1 MSQTRLV
8 PSAQIARRVRAA
20 ECGYTASRI
29 GVLERLPGN
38 PVGVAWRRIGDA
50 FAFRARH
57 LPVASFNRVVGLT
70 DDAAAAVPEL
80 IDWFAEAGVAGRFE
94 IAPDE
99 DGNAVRAAL
108 TAAGW
113 AHTAFH
119 ATLYGVPAPA
129 PSTAAGVTVKV
140 VDAATLEAFLDTY
153 AAGWAVAER
162 EGFKANVR
170 GWLGQSGW
178 TLYLGRLDGRPA
190 GGAILYVSEGVGYF
204 ADAAVDPGLRGKG
217 VHAALLHRRSADAL
231 AAGCDL
237 VCSQAAFLSTS
248 HRNMVRAGLCL
259 LYAQAIWTA
268 AA

>member
-1 MSQTRLV
+1 VSDPPLV
-8 PSAQIARRVRAA
+8 PSAQIARRVRQA
-20 ECGYTASRI
+20 ECAYTASRL

-38 PVGVAWRRIGDA
+38 PVGVAWRRVDEG

-57 LPVASFNRVVGLT
+57 LPIASFNRVVGLT
-70 DDAAAAVPEL
+70 DAEAHAVPEL
-80 IDWFAEAGVAGRFE
+80 IAWFGEARVRGRFE

-99 DGNAVRAAL
+99 AAEAVRAAL

-113 AHTAFH
+113 AHTGFH
-119 ATLYGVPAPA
+119 ATLYGVPQAAPA
-129 PSTAAGVTVKV
+129 AASGVSVEI
-140 VDAATLEAFLDTY
+140 VDAATLEAFLDAY
-153 AAGWAVAER
+153 AAGWDVAER

-190 GGAILYVSEGVGYF
+190 GGAILYVSDGVGYF
-204 ADAAVDPGLRGKG
+204 ADSAVDPGSRGKG
-217 VHAALLHRRSADAL
+217 VHGALLRRRGSDAL

-237 VCSQAAFLSTS
+237 ICAQAAFLSTS
-248 HRNMVRAGLCL
+248 HRNMVRAGLSL